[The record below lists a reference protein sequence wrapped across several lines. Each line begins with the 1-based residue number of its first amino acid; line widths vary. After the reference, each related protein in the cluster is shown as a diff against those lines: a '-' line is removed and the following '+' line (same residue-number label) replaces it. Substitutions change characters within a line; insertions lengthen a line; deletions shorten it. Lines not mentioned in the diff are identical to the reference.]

1 MRVGILELLLDTLV
15 PSRTDAIV
23 GWVLRRQL
31 YSIMPQVIA
40 VWCRQLGHQVHYE
53 TYYGQCDPA
62 QLLPDELD
70 IVFIS
75 TYTQASAVANALGV
89 FYRMAGVMT
98 VVGGPH
104 AKSFP
109 EECQRFFDIVVGNCD
124 KALVEDILRGR
135 ITPPAM
141 VSSVTGPTEF
151 PLVEERLPEISQTAF
166 TRGRPTTLTVISV
179 LASTGCPY
187 TCDFCTDWQSTY
199 RPVSK
204 SQLFADINFISRNFP
219 NALLA
224 FHDAN
229 FAVRFDETMDVLE
242 TVPENRRNHY
252 LMENSLSVL
261 KESRAERLGR
271 TGCIFTAPGVESWA
285 ADYGNKAGTKAVTG
299 RAKLDHVVTH
309 FEMLHRFVPGLQ
321 ANFLFGTDVDRG
333 NEPAELTKD
342 FMRRLPYVWPGV
354 NIPTP
359 YGGTPLYDRYLAEE
373 RILQEMPISLYFAP
387 YLVTT
392 VKHYNPLE
400 YYDQLIGIYEV
411 MTSRRML
418 FERIRARSP
427 FAIRVGHVMRT
438 LAMRQELSE
447 QRRVRRHL
455 AADRRFLAFHQ
466 GRSAALPE
474 YYQQVLKRR
483 LGRYAE
489 LVPPRDRIPLPRK
502 PVRRHLDVLK

>member
-1 MRVGILELLLDTLV
+1 MRVGILELLLDTVTL
-15 PSRTDAIV
+15 SRTDAIV
-23 GWVLRRQL
+23 GRVLRRQL

-40 VWCRQLGHQVHYE
+40 VWCRQLGHQVHYR
-53 TYYGQCDPA
+53 TYYGQCDPVR
-62 QLLPDELD
+62 LLPDDLD
-70 IVFIS
+70 IIFIS
-75 TYTQASAVANALGV
+75 TYTQASAVANALGL
-89 FYRMAGVMT
+89 FYRKARVMT

-124 KALVEDILRGR
+124 KALVEHILSGR
-135 ITPPAM
+135 IAPPAK
-141 VSSVTGPTEF
+141 VSSVAGPTEF
-151 PLVEERLPEISQTAF
+151 PLVEERLPEISVTAF
-166 TRGRPTTLTVISV
+166 TRGRPTRLSVISV

-204 SQLFADINFISRNFP
+204 SQLSADINFISKNFP

-285 ADYGNKAGTKAVTG
+285 ADYGNKAGTKAVIG
-299 RAKLDHVVTH
+299 RAKLDHVVAH

-411 MTSRRML
+411 MTSRQML

-427 FAIRVGHVMRT
+427 LAIRVGHVMRT

-447 QRRVRRHL
+447 QRRVRRQL
-455 AADRRFLAFHQ
+455 ATDRRFLAFHE

-474 YYQQVLKRR
+474 YYQQVLERR

-489 LVPPRDRIPLPRK
+489 LVPPRDRIPLPRE
-502 PVRRHLDVLK
+502 PVRRPLDVK